1 MDFWPQW
8 LTDLA
13 IETNAIILSPNYRL
27 LPSATSTQ
35 IYEDVEDFWAW
46 VHSPALADL
55 LAAHGAEADLARILS
70 AGESAGGLLSI
81 ALALAHPEIRA
92 CTAAYPCV
100 DLAAEAFN
108 APREVLPFG
117 ISQDKGLIEKTI
129 EDVLKAGVVESS
141 IEEHERLVFM
151 LALVQHGA
159 LGELYE
165 RGAGGEGREVR
176 YPAVRIEGVGARIP
190 VGGIAIIHGRGDS
203 VVPVGESERFV
214 GRAKEIFKG
223 VPGGDRIVLTIR
235 DGEHG
240 FDAGVRYEEDWLK
253 DTFKGAVDAW
263 LE

>member
-1 MDFWPQW
+1 MAPPSHPKLAGLDLIQTTYKTVASHSIRTDILIPQNQHTGKRPIIIRFHGGGLVTADSLYMDFWPQW

-159 LGELYE
+159 LGGLYE
-165 RGAGGEGREVR
+165 RGTGGEG
-176 YPAVRIEGVGARIP
+176 EGGAI
-190 VGGIAIIHGRGDS
+190 S
-203 VVPVGESERFV
+203 CC
-214 GRAKEIFKG
+214 
-223 VPGGDRIVLTIR
+223 
-235 DGEHG
+235 
-240 FDAGVRYEEDWLK
+240 
-253 DTFKGAVDAW
+253 
-263 LE
+263 